1 MALFQEAVGIWQL
14 PAAIYCDHGGEN
26 VRIADFML
34 ANRGVDSDCVK
45 VGSSKHNTRIERVWR
60 DARNIVLDF
69 YIKLFRQFEKNG
81 MKVDD
86 ALCMFVLRYMYMPRI
101 QEDLDQFIRTWN
113 GHRLSTE
120 RYRTPLQLIE
130 LGRDCFPPAVDELT
144 CVEYPDEDVD
154 DLLPGQPFVEVSVLG
169 CPFDDD
175 ALIQFKNQVRPLTL
189 KDDVSALTM
198 EFFRALDIAERLLV

>member
-1 MALFQEAVGIWQL
+1 
-14 PAAIYCDHGGEN
+14 
-26 VRIADFML
+26 
-34 ANRGVDSDCVK
+34 
-45 VGSSKHNTRIERVWR
+45 
-60 DARNIVLDF
+60 
-69 YIKLFRQFEKNG
+69 
-81 MKVDD
+81 
-86 ALCMFVLRYMYMPRI
+86 
-101 QEDLDQFIRTWN
+101 
-113 GHRLSTE
+113 
-120 RYRTPLQLIE
+120 LIE